1 MNLLANQPDLP
12 YFLAG
17 LWRWARRLG
26 IAVAA
31 GVALFLVL
39 EVICAYALP
48 ECGSRF
54 LVADEVD
61 GEPVWRDNPFFT
73 YRFYPPRTAPSPL
86 PVVARQNPPPGT
98 LRVCLLGGSA
108 LMGEPDPSFGP
119 GRQLELMLRQ
129 RYPDRPVEVIHLTLE
144 GGNSHIMRE
153 VARDLERL
161 RPQAVVVM
169 IGNEEIAGPYGP
181 ASTLGWFHHSARL
194 ARALVL
200 FSRTHVSQL
209 LAGGAARLA
218 PARVD
223 LNVWRSQEPL
233 MLKGRLAPDDPRL
246 KSAYRA
252 FNRNL
257 RAILRLAKAAAPQV
271 IVCTVPVNLR
281 NCDPFITTYLTDEA
295 AAQQVREILRNAIA
309 AEAAG
314 ATDEA
319 ARLHADVIR
328 RNPTHAAALFRAARL
343 ALADG
348 RTAEAFDFFVRARDA
363 DSLRLRTDS
372 RQNQMI
378 RADADEAGVSLLDLE
393 KHFALSSSNGV
404 PGHEY
409 FLDHAHF
416 TFAGAN
422 LLAAAVLARLE
433 SRQAFDAIPTGAL
446 PDARTLAAELL
457 YEPWGHAAVLKTVLT
472 QQLRPPFN
480 RQVDNAAYRQQVQT
494 DRQAAEARVAGLSP
508 ANTKAILKRRLAL
521 HPADGW
527 LAARAG
533 WYLFNAGATNEAA
546 QTAGSAHQLWPHRY
560 EPRALLA
567 FLQTIAGAETDES
580 IAFLKGPDYP
590 GYYDVNAALFIGEE
604 LTTRGQP
611 LLAQPW
617 LEYAQSRDPWNSAV
631 AIALSLALQKAKLGQ
646 EAVDVLQAAIK
657 RNSQNPLLWE
667 ELATLYCVLGRWK
680 LSTQCFN
687 KVEEIAPFRYERF
700 YKWAN
705 ALVRL
710 KQYQRALSPMN
721 RYLAAMPDDPEG
733 RALLAVIEEHL
744 PPHPEPIKDNDNDKP
759 IRKLPWE

>member
-1 MNLLANQPDLP
+1 MNLFTTQRDLP
-12 YFLAG
+12 PLLTG
-17 LWRWARRLG
+17 LLRWLRRLG
-26 IAVAA
+26 IAA
-31 GVALFLVL
+31 VALVVVYLVL

-48 ECGSRF
+48 QCGSRF
-54 LVADEVD
+54 LVPGEVN
-61 GEPVWRDNPFFT
+61 GEPVWRDNPFFA
-73 YRFYPPRTAPSPL
+73 YRFYPPRTAPAPL
-86 PVVARQNPPPGT
+86 PIVARQTPAPGT
-98 LRVCLLGGSA
+98 LRVCLLGGDA
-108 LMGEPDPSFGP
+108 LMGEPEPSFGP

-129 RYPDRPVEVIHLTLE
+129 RYPDHPVEVIHLTLE

-161 RPQAVVVM
+161 RPQAVVIM

-194 ARALVL
+194 ARTLVL

-209 LAGGAARLA
+209 FAGLVGRVA

-257 RAILRLAKAAAPQV
+257 RAILRLAKAAAPEV

-281 NCDPFITTYLTDEA
+281 NCDPFLTTYLPDEA
-295 AAQQVREILRNAIA
+295 AAQQVRETLRNAIA
-309 AEAAG
+309 ADAAG
-314 ATDEA
+314 APEA
-319 ARLHADVIR
+319 ARLYADVIR
-328 RNPTHAAALFRAARL
+328 RNPTHAEALFRAARL

-348 RTAEAFDFFVRARDA
+348 RRAEAFDFFVRARDA

-378 RADADEAGVSLLDLE
+378 RTAAEEAGVSLLDLE
-393 KHFALSSSNGV
+393 KHFALSSPKGV
-404 PGHEY
+404 PGHEF
-409 FLDHAHF
+409 FLDHVHF

-446 PDARTLAAELL
+446 PDAPTLATELL
-457 YEPWGHAAVLKTVLT
+457 YDPWGHAAVLKTVLD

-480 RQVDNAAYRQQVQT
+480 RQVDNAAYRQELMN
-494 DRQAAEARVAGLSP
+494 DRQAAEARVTSLSA

-521 HPADGW
+521 APADGW

-533 WYLFNAGATNEAA
+533 WYLFNAGATNEAIA
-546 QTAGSAHQLWPHRY
+546 AAESAHQLWPHRY

-567 FLQTIAGAETDES
+567 FLQTVAGAEADES
-580 IAFLKGPDYP
+580 IAFLKGADYA
-590 GYYDVNAALFIGEE
+590 GYYDVNWALRIGEE
-604 LTTRGQP
+604 LTVRGLP
-611 LLAQPW
+611 LAARPW
-617 LEYAQSRDPWNSAV
+617 LEYALARDPWNSAV
-631 AIALSLALQKAKLGQ
+631 AIALSQALQKAKLGQ

-657 RNSQNPLLWE
+657 RNPQNPLLWE
-667 ELATLYCVLGRWK
+667 ELAALYCVLGRWK

-700 YKWAN
+700 YKWAD

-710 KQYQRALSPMN
+710 KQYSRALGPIN

-733 RALLAVIEEHL
+733 RALLAI
-744 PPHPEPIKDNDNDKP
+744 IKDHIPAGSEPPQDNDDEKP
-759 IRKLPWE
+759 TRKLPWE